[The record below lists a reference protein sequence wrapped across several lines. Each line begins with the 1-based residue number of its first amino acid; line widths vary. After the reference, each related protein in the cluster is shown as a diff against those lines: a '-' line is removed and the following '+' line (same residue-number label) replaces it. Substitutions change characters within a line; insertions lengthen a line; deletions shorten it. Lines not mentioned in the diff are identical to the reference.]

1 MYWGSDLEVTFF
13 EHFFLQGND
22 WDNRRTFKARPGM
35 YGFVQLS
42 STVSGGGGSR
52 RPEKQGKCEGGVGGS
67 AYPKCEIDDRV
78 ACLVELLFDE
88 DNILHSMQK
97 V

>member
-1 MYWGSDLEVTFF
+1 MYWGSDFLSIFC
-13 EHFFLQGND
+13 LQGNE
-22 WDNRRTFKARPGM
+22 WDNRHTFKTRPGL

-42 STVSGGGGSR
+42 STVSAGGGSR
-52 RPEKQGKCEGGVGGS
+52 RPEKQGECEGGVGGS
-67 AYPKCEIDDRV
+67 ANPRSEVDDRV

>member
-1 MYWGSDLEVTFF
+1 
-13 EHFFLQGND
+13 
-22 WDNRRTFKARPGM
+22 
-35 YGFVQLS
+35 
-42 STVSGGGGSR
+42 VSAGGGSR
-52 RPEKQGKCEGGVGGS
+52 RPEKQGECEGGVGGS
-67 AYPKCEIDDRV
+67 ANPRSEVDDRV

>member
-1 MYWGSDLEVTFF
+1 
-13 EHFFLQGND
+13 
-22 WDNRRTFKARPGM
+22 M

-52 RPEKQGKCEGGVGGS
+52 RPAHSCRDATQGECEGGVGGS
-67 AYPKCEIDDRV
+67 AYPRSDIDDRV